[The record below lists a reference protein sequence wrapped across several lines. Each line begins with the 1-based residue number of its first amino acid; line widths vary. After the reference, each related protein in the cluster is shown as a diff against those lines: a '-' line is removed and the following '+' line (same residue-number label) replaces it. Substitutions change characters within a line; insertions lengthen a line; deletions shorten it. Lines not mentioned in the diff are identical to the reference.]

1 MTIDLAPLPADANA
15 DDRPRRVKRRGT
27 SSVKRP
33 TSGVLGHA
41 IMIVLSLVCVLPIY
55 WMVVSSLRPA
65 NEIFETTLW
74 PTHPSIENYTAALAA
89 IPMLQMLWNTL
100 FVSVVVTVVQI
111 FTGLLAAYGFVRWQ
125 FRGDKLVLGLIAL
138 TWLVPFQVVMIP
150 NYLLVAKLGLLDS
163 LTALIVPH
171 FASAFAIMLLV
182 QAMRAFP
189 REVLEAARMD
199 GARSWRVLWEIVTPS
214 LRGTLASLAILVFIS
229 TWNEYFW
236 PLLLSR
242 SPEHSVVQI
251 GIAMFMS
258 SEGNLWGPLMAASTM
273 ASLPV
278 LAIYLVLQRQVVQS
292 FMKSGIR

>member
-1 MTIDLAPLPADANA
+1 MILLSVMCVFPL
-15 DDRPRRVKRRGT
+15 
-27 SSVKRP
+27 
-33 TSGVLGHA
+33 
-41 IMIVLSLVCVLPIY
+41 Y
-55 WMVVSSLRPA
+55 WMLASSLRPA

-74 PTHPSIENYTAALAA
+74 PSHASLESYRVALDA
-89 IPMLQMLWNTL
+89 IPIVQMLLNTL
-100 FVSVVVTVVQI
+100 IVSVAVTVIQC

-125 FRGDKLVLGLIAL
+125 FRGNKFVFGLFAL

-163 LTALIVPH
+163 LSALILPH
-171 FASAFAIMLLV
+171 FASAFAIMMLA

-189 REVLEAARMD
+189 REVLEAARID
-199 GARSWRVLWEIVTPS
+199 GAGSWRVLWEIVTPS

-242 SPEHSVVQI
+242 TAENSVIQI
-251 GIAMFMS
+251 GIQMFMT
-258 SEGNLWGPLMAASTM
+258 SEGTLWGPLMAASTM